1 MQLQRLTALERDK
14 IQAEYDELQKKI
26 AEYQEILASDKVLKK
41 VIAERA
47 EGNPESLRRRA
58 AHGNHRAAG

>member
-41 VIAERA
+41 VIANELK
-47 EGNPESLRRRA
+47 EIQKVVRRRA
-58 AHGNHRAAG
+58 AHGDHRGAG